1 LTFDVVALKL
11 EVDDLYGDLS
21 YRIAEILLSVP
32 AVLWAIT
39 FHEFCHGYVAHLL
52 GDPTPKRSGRLSL
65 NPLHHLD
72 PVGALM
78 LLVFRFGWAK
88 PVPVDSR
95 YFKNPSRDLVL
106 VSLAGAAGN
115 FLTAYLVGLLIKAF
129 PAFFLGNFALRQLML
144 LMVFIN
150 IGLGVFNLLPIPP
163 LDGSKVLYVLLPP
176 RWLNSYFWLE
186 RYGVL
191 IILGLVI
198 TGLLPR
204 IMSPM
209 VMFLASLVL

>member
-1 LTFDVVALKL
+1 MTFDVVALKL

-39 FHEFCHGYVAHLL
+39 FHEFCHGYAAHLL

-65 NPLHHLD
+65 NPLHHMD

-78 LLVFRFGWAK
+78 LLFFRFGWAK

-198 TGLLPR
+198 TGFLPR

>member
-1 LTFDVVALKL
+1 M
-11 EVDDLYGDLS
+11 
-21 YRIAEILLSVP
+21 
-32 AVLWAIT
+32 
-39 FHEFCHGYVAHLL
+39 
-52 GDPTPKRSGRLSL
+52 
-65 NPLHHLD
+65 D
-72 PVGALM
+72 PVGTLM
-78 LLVFRFGWAK
+78 LLFFRFGWAK